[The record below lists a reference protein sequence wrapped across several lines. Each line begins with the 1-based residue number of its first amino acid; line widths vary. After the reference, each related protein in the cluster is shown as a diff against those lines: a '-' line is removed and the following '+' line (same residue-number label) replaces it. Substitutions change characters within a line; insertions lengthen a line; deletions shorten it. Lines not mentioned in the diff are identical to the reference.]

1 LAPENVNDSREW
13 TTQRAERRRYPGE
26 EPFFDVRCLTSLST
40 FWSQSRGSR
49 STRRASR
56 TPVMYDWEA
65 ISTEG
70 GGVKP
75 NPKRS
80 SRLRYMDF
88 RRSPRSKAIPWGIAV
103 GFVLISGL
111 YLGLPIRHLDDRVYL
126 IGWQNSPPF
135 QQRAVPQPGW
145 RSIWCATRP
154 VDAGFDSSG
163 YGTREVRRPRCGT
176 GKWTF
181 GP

>member
-1 LAPENVNDSREW
+1 MDNAAC
-13 TTQRAERRRYPGE
+13 RATALPRE

-40 FWSQSRGSR
+40 FWSQSRGSP
-49 STRRASR
+49 STRRAGR

-65 ISTEG
+65 IPTEG

-88 RRSPRSKAIPWGIAV
+88 MRSPRSKAIPWGIAV

-135 QQRAVPQPGW
+135 QQRAADGSPAGLAVDLVRDAARRRGIRLKWIWHPGSSEAAL
-145 RSIWCATRP
+145 RNRQ
-154 VDAGFDSSG
+154 VDLW
-163 YGTREVRRPRCGT
+163 PL
-176 GKWTF
+176 
-181 GP
+181 